1 MGDGTKRENSIT
13 ERLNGMLSSKYAV
26 ERGRNAARDVD
37 IVGVRQVIDSCG
49 LTATW
54 FVWCLLL
61 AFFSATAIQ
70 GKGVS
75 SHLERAAEMT
85 DVVCA
90 IYSTPVF

>member
-49 LTATW
+49 LTAT
-54 FVWCLLL
+54 
-61 AFFSATAIQ
+61 
-70 GKGVS
+70 
-75 SHLERAAEMT
+75 
-85 DVVCA
+85 
-90 IYSTPVF
+90 